1 MEENKKAKL
10 CHPSKRLLNPISGML
25 KESDLFEFYPDVKRA
40 YDELE
45 YERYGINYK
54 QNKIFYACH
63 AVSWL
68 KTVNQP

>member
-1 MEENKKAKL
+1 
-10 CHPSKRLLNPISGML
+10 ML